1 MDRSNPMVFPSAGM
15 HALSATI
22 HLLGVTILAH
32 LISRRTMLR
41 GNLTLRDTS
50 WPWKCVLVIF
60 VDSWLFIFTSGVLI
74 LGFGLEKNDVS
85 CSMGILLCIIFY
97 GTSKLFIY
105 VFLCSS
111 SLPCN

>member
-1 MDRSNPMVFPSAGM
+1 MDRSNTMMFPTAGM

-41 GNLTLRDTS
+41 GNVTLRDTS
-50 WPWKCVLVIF
+50 WPWKCVLLIF

-74 LGFGLEKNDVS
+74 LGFGLEQNDVS

-105 VFLCSS
+105 IFLCSS
-111 SLPCN
+111 SHPCV